1 MRSLKLIAVM
11 TLCVLAMVS
20 VLMATQNQFGVAD
33 TRQVTF
39 SEPIYVGNTLVP
51 AGTYE
56 VKHTMQGETH
66 IMVFTQLHA
75 KNPVEAQVKCTL
87 VPLEKKADQTA
98 TFYTH
103 NEKDQHVL
111 TSLEF
116 KGDTAKH
123 VF

>member
-1 MRSLKLIAVM
+1 MRSLKLIALM
-11 TLCVLAMVS
+11 TLCVLAMAS
-20 VLMATQNQFGVAD
+20 MLLATQNQYGVAD

-39 SEPIYVGNTLVP
+39 NDPIYVGSVLLP
-51 AGTYE
+51 AGQYE

-66 IMVFTQLHA
+66 IMVFKQLHVKSPA
-75 KNPVEAQVKCTL
+75 EAQVKCTL

-103 NEKDQHVL
+103 NDKQEHVL
-111 TSLEF
+111 NALEF
-116 KGDTAKH
+116 KGDSAKH

>member
-11 TLCVLAMVS
+11 TLCVLAMAS
-20 VLMATQNQFGVAD
+20 VLMAKQNQFGVAD

-39 SEPIYVGNTLVP
+39 NEPMYVGNVLLP
-51 AGTYE
+51 KGDYE

-75 KNPVEAQVKCTL
+75 KNPAEAQVKCTL
-87 VPLEKKADQTA
+87 VPLQKKADQTA
-98 TFYTH
+98 TSYTQ
-103 NEKDQHVL
+103 NDKNQRVL